1 MTILLFILKNRVIF
15 MAKFV
20 RDSTL
25 TSMKRCLL
33 LSIICLSFSF
43 ACAQNLIT
51 NPGFENGLNGWDFW
65 TRDQGAGTATV
76 VQSPVHSGSNAVF
89 ISHWGPNDWSFKQN
103 ANFLVIAGDIYE
115 FSAWIKSEQIVDFVE
130 MSFAL
135 FDADGNSISW
145 SYNATEFYINNDYTL
160 YSTRLAIPDG
170 VAYIWPRFVGNDSC
184 AVFIDDVSFMLTGQM
199 AEPQI
204 HHLENTFLGIDI
216 FTPSFRIEVADK
228 IAGVTHNIQSTD
240 GYNIQSI
247 DSSENSFTFYGTYIA
262 FNSPIIIN
270 ISLVN
275 NELKFSLLEDPEQ
288 PLTEEISFPGPIESK
303 AGDFLIVPWASG
315 MILPVEEGFPFWQ
328 FGLYDWKATMA
339 FAGVTN
345 LTSGY
350 MISTYDP
357 WDTRVEFPEVSNG
370 LTSLKLIHESS
381 KHTLGY
387 ERRFSYVF
395 FPAGGYVSMAQWYRN
410 FAILNGFVT
419 TFEQKTAENPN
430 VEKLRGAVDFWALDW
445 HFLQPEFIDSLYRFG
460 IDRAIISLTGSWNEV
475 TDFSAV
481 INTIN
486 NLGFL
491 SSRYDIFTD
500 VWPPL
505 SPPIPGYRTD
515 GFPGDVVV
523 QENGSLLE
531 GWLALLEDGT
541 TYQGYYTCSATHA
554 DYARTRLQEDLT
566 DNHYNCR
573 FIDVELSSTLVE
585 CYSDDHP
592 ATRESDGLNRK
603 ALLEVVKN
611 EFALVTGSEEARDFA
626 FPAVDFGE
634 GTMSIMPADSA
645 GYDWT
650 TPTDEPGELFLEYNM
665 NAARR
670 IPLHGLVYH
679 DVHVP
684 TWYTGDGLS
693 KVPAYWDRKVLFNVL
708 YASMPLIAPPDYAY
722 WKTNR
727 ERFLTSMMLTS
738 AVFRSCGFAEMT
750 DHLYLSDNRLVQ
762 KTVFDN
768 GWIVVANAGTTSF
781 QLGNTILPPDGFVA
795 GDNEGSFAY
804 RIIAGSGIISMA
816 KHNDRFFF
824 NPGGQAI
831 PNMGFICTGS
841 ISGIKHPTCLDLS
854 FIGNQQ
860 YIDLNPSLMP
870 WPMQNIV
877 VTDLHNGQAADLTN
891 LGNGY
896 FRLQKTG
903 DHLFYRIN
911 GDFLAVSDPDLSV
924 IDFKVSPNPAQ
935 KKFTIKFILKN
946 PEKVSM
952 RLLSIQGAVLRL
964 LCDQNVS
971 AGKNT
976 FSFETDCTPGLYFI
990 EVEANGNKCIR
1001 KLIVSE

>member
-1 MTILLFILKNRVIF
+1 M
-15 MAKFV
+15 
-20 RDSTL
+20 
-25 TSMKRCLL
+25 
-33 LSIICLSFSF
+33 SFGY
-43 ACAQNLIT
+43 CQNLIT
-51 NPGFENGLNGWDFW
+51 NPGFENGMNGWDFW
-65 TRDQGAGTATV
+65 IRDEGAGIAEIVT
-76 VQSPVHSGSNAVF
+76 SPVHVGNQAVK
-89 ISHWGPNDWSFKQN
+89 ISHWGPNDWSFRPDN
-103 ANFLVIAGDIYE
+103 DFMVSPGEIYE
-115 FSAWIKSEQIVDFVE
+115 FSAWVSAGQITDYAG

-135 FDADGNSISW
+135 FDDSGNSVNWAYNETEINIHE
-145 SYNATEFYINNDYTL
+145 SYFQ
-160 YSTRLAIPDG
+160 YSIRMVVPED
-170 VAYIWPRFVGNDSC
+170 VARVLPRFTGIDSC
-184 AVFIDDVSFMLTGQM
+184 SIYIDDVSFELIGQV
-199 AEPQI
+199 AENQV
-204 HHLENTFLGIDI
+204 HHFENFLLDI
-216 FTPSFRIEVADK
+216 ELFTPSFRINVIDK
-228 IAGVTHNIQSTD
+228 IAGVTHIIQSTV

-247 DSSENSFTFYGTYIA
+247 DSSENSFTFYGNYIES
-262 FNSPIIIN
+262 NSPIVIN

-288 PLTEEISFPGPIESK
+288 PLIEEIAFPGPIESK

-345 LTSGY
+345 LSSGY

-357 WDTRVEFPEVSNG
+357 WDTRIEFPEGSNG
-370 LTSLKLIHESS
+370 LTSIKLINEPS

-387 ERRFSYVF
+387 QRRFSYVF

-410 FAILNGFVT
+410 FAMLNGYVK
-419 TFEQKTAENPN
+419 TFAQKTAENPN

-445 HFLQPEFIDSLYRFG
+445 HFLQPEFIDSLHRFG

-481 INTIN
+481 IDTIN
-486 NLGFL
+486 NLGYL

-523 QENGSLLE
+523 QEDGSLLE

-554 DYARTRLQEDLT
+554 DYARDRIQEELT

-585 CYSDDHP
+585 CYSNDHP

-603 ALLEVVKN
+603 ALLDVVKN
-611 EFALVTGSEEARDFA
+611 EFSLVTGSEEARDFA
-626 FPAVDFGE
+626 FPMVDFGE

-650 TPTDEPGELFLEYNM
+650 TPTDDPGELFLEYNM

-684 TWYTGDGLS
+684 SWYTGDGLS
-693 KVPAYWDRKVLFNVL
+693 KVPAYWDKKVLFNVL

-722 WKTNR
+722 WQMNR
-727 ERFLTSMMLTS
+727 ERFLTSMMVTS
-738 AVFRSCGFAEMT
+738 AVFRSCGFAQMT
-750 DHLYLSDNRLVQ
+750 DHLYLTEDKMVQ

-768 GWIVVANAGTTSF
+768 GWSVAANAGTTSF
-781 QLGNTILPPDGFVA
+781 QLGNLIIPPDGFVA
-795 GDNEGSFAY
+795 GNNEGSFAY
-804 RIIAGSGIISMA
+804 RIIAGSGIISMT

-831 PNMGFICTGS
+831 PTMGFISTGS
-841 ISGIKHPTCLDLS
+841 ISGIKHPTSLNLS
-854 FIGNQQ
+854 FIGNQP

-877 VTDLHNGQAADLTN
+877 VTDLHNGQAADLSN
-891 LGNGY
+891 LGNGFY
-896 FRLQKTG
+896 RLHKTG

-924 IDFKVSPNPAQ
+924 TEFKVSPNPTR
-935 KKFTIKFILKN
+935 KKFTTEFTLKN
-946 PEKVSM
+946 PAKVWM
-952 RLLSIQGAVLRL
+952 RLLSVQGAVIRL
-964 LCDQNVS
+964 LCDQNVPS
-971 AGKNT
+971 GKNT
-976 FSFETDCTPGLYFI
+976 FSFETECAPGLYFI
-990 EVEANGNKCIR
+990 EFEANGIKCIR